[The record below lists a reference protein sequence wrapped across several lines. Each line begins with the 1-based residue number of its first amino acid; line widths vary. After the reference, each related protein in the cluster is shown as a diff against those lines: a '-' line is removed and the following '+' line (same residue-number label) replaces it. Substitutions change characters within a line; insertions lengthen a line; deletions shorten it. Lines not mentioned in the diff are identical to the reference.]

1 MVLDIEE
8 SMFET
13 CLITHKEH
21 QNSLELE
28 QRELSQLSSNQAELL
43 VYYNKEAAE
52 VSTLVET
59 ERERE
64 RETTTVKTNL
74 TNQLCGG
81 YLFRRRDID
90 ERKYK

>member
-64 RETTTVKTNL
+64 RDNDGEDEPYESTVRWISFPAKR
-74 TNQLCGG
+74 
-81 YLFRRRDID
+81 YR
-90 ERKYK
+90 